1 MVDLILASIDG
12 DRFVCKF
19 REKIRRKKVREWKR
33 SEEKNK
39 AKSGDSFSISQSQR
53 CLPFFFSFSF
63 SFFSS
68 FFSSRRGSFEFRPNT
83 PRKSSIPVLV
93 LESNEDRQ
101 RGRAPPVNYNDIMIR
116 RCAKKYLWNLVQ
128 YGHKGMGV
136 CIRLK

>member
-19 REKIRRKKVREWKR
+19 REKIRRRKVREWKR

-63 SFFSS
+63 SFFS
-68 FFSSRRGSFEFRPNT
+68 FFSSRRGSFEFRPNAEIFHPGAC
-83 PRKSSIPVLV
+83 PRIKRGS
-93 LESNEDRQ
+93 Q

-128 YGHKGMGV
+128 YGYKGTGV